1 MKKDFKK
8 SSDSPG
14 RQRRTPQGSGESGF
28 GKFMKDKPTG
38 GNERGGNDRGGND
51 RRDDGRGP
59 REGGDR
65 KPYGERSG
73 GSSYGGDRK
82 PFDGERKPYGE
93 RSSGSSYGGERKPY
107 GDRKPFDGDRKPYGE
122 RSGGSSYGG
131 DRKPFDGERKPYG
144 ERSSGGS
151 YGGER
156 KPFEGERKPYGERSS
171 GGSNYGGERK
181 PYGDRKPFDGER
193 KPFDGE
199 RKPYSD
205 RSSGG
210 SSYGGERKPYGDRK
224 PFDGDRKPYG
234 DRKPF
239 DGERKP
245 YGERSG
251 GSNYGGERKPYGER
265 KPFDGERKPYGERSG
280 GYPKRSEGFSK
291 PGGYIK
297 RGEAPNDQREA
308 FKSRQ
313 GGGDRNNQSN
323 NNDNDRD
330 WNANLDEQGR
340 GDERERKPF
349 NADNKPFA
357 RVHKPYGGER
367 KPYDERKKERDSRVE
382 APVDGEAQSDSDEKK
397 NDFERSERPNQRE
410 FNAERPNRNEKPDRR
425 VGDLKYA
432 PNYDFERMA
441 ATLPPKKRAK
451 MERPDTD
458 EIRLN
463 RFIANAGVCSRR
475 EADGLIGAGQVT
487 VNGKV
492 VNEMGYRVAMS
503 DVVKYGNKVLNGQK
517 MVYILLNKPKD
528 YITTT
533 DDPQDRHT
541 IMELIA
547 GACEERVY
555 PVGRLDRNTT
565 GLLLLTNDG
574 ALAEKLT
581 HPSYETHKIYQVELD
596 KPMTNEHFE
605 AMKAGVEL
613 EDGKAKPDS
622 LSLVTPDAEVIGIE
636 IHSGRN
642 RIVRRMFEHFGY
654 EVSKLDR
661 TVFAGLDKKTLPR
674 GKWRFLTEREV
685 VKLKFMS

>member
-1 MKKDFKK
+1 
-8 SSDSPG
+8 
-14 RQRRTPQGSGESGF
+14 
-28 GKFMKDKPTG
+28 MKDKPSG
-38 GNERGGNDRGGND
+38 SNERGGYDRSSGND

-59 REGGDR
+59 REGGYK

-93 RSSGSSYGGERKPY
+93 RS
-107 GDRKPFDGDRKPYGE
+107 
-122 RSGGSSYGG
+122 GGSGYGG

-144 ERSSGGS
+144 ERS
-151 YGGER
+151 
-156 KPFEGERKPYGERSS
+156 
-171 GGSNYGGERK
+171 
-181 PYGDRKPFDGER
+181 
-193 KPFDGE
+193 
-199 RKPYSD
+199 
-205 RSSGG
+205 GG
-210 SSYGGERKPYGDRK
+210 SSYG
-224 PFDGDRKPYG
+224 GDRKPYG

-251 GSNYGGERKPYGER
+251 GSSYGGERKPYGDR
-265 KPFDGERKPYGERSG
+265 KPFDGERKPYGERS
-280 GYPKRSEGFSK
+280 YPKRSEGFSK

-297 RGEAPNDQREA
+297 RGEAPNDQRET
-308 FKSRQ
+308 FNRRQ
-313 GGGDRNNQSN
+313 NDRGA
-323 NNDNDRD
+323 DNVQPNEDRD
-330 WNANLDEQGR
+330 WNSRLENQETDGQRIPYDAGSKPF
-340 GDERERKPF
+340 ERPRKP
-349 NADNKPFA
+349 
-357 RVHKPYGGER
+357 YGGGER
-367 KPYDERKKERDSRVE
+367 KPYDERKSERDSRVAA
-382 APVDGEAQSDSDEKK
+382 APVDGEAQGDSDEKK
-397 NDFERSERPNQRE
+397 KDSES
-410 FNAERPNRNEKPDRR
+410 AERPNRREFGAERPNRSEKPDRR
-425 VGDLKYA
+425 VGDIKYA
-432 PNYDFERMA
+432 PNYDFERME

-451 MERPDTD
+451 IERSNTD

-475 EADGLIGAGQVT
+475 EADGLIEAGQIT

-492 VNEMGYRVAMS
+492 VSEMGYRVAMS
-503 DVVKYGNKVLNGQK
+503 DVVKYGNRVLNGQK

-547 GACEERVY
+547 GACDERVY

-574 ALAEKLT
+574 ELAEKLT

-596 KPMTNEHFE
+596 KPMTNDHFE
-605 AMKAGVEL
+605 AMRAGVEL
-613 EDGKAKPDS
+613 EDGVAKPDS
-622 LSLVTPDAEVIGIE
+622 LALVTPDAEVIGIE

-685 VKLKFMS
+685 IKLKFLS

>member
-14 RQRRTPQGSGESGF
+14 RQRRGPQGSGESGF
-28 GKFMKDKPTG
+28 GKFMKDKPSG
-38 GNERGGNDRGGND
+38 SNERGGYDRSSGND

-59 REGGDR
+59 REGGYK

-73 GSSYGGDRK
+73 GSSYGG
-82 PFDGERKPYGE
+82 E
-93 RSSGSSYGGERKPY
+93 
-107 GDRKPFDGDRKPYGE
+107 
-122 RSGGSSYGG
+122 
-131 DRKPFDGERKPYG
+131 
-144 ERSSGGS
+144 
-151 YGGER
+151 
-156 KPFEGERKPYGERSS
+156 
-171 GGSNYGGERK
+171 
-181 PYGDRKPFDGER
+181 
-193 KPFDGE
+193 
-199 RKPYSD
+199 
-205 RSSGG
+205 
-210 SSYGGERKPYGDRK
+210 
-224 PFDGDRKPYG
+224 RKPYG

-251 GSNYGGERKPYGER
+251 GSSYGGERKPYGDR

-280 GYPKRSEGFSK
+280 GSSYGGERKPYGDRKPFDGERKPYGERSGGSSYGGERKPYGERSYPKRSEGFSK

-297 RGEAPNDQREA
+297 RGEAPNDQRET
-308 FKSRQ
+308 FNRRQ
-313 GGGDRNNQSN
+313 NDRGA
-323 NNDNDRD
+323 DNVQPNEDRD
-330 WNANLDEQGR
+330 WNSRLENQETDGQRIPYDAGSKPF
-340 GDERERKPF
+340 ERPRKP
-349 NADNKPFA
+349 
-357 RVHKPYGGER
+357 YGGGER
-367 KPYDERKKERDSRVE
+367 KPYDERKSERDSRVAA
-382 APVDGEAQSDSDEKK
+382 APVDGEAQGDSEEKK
-397 NDFERSERPNQRE
+397 KDSES
-410 FNAERPNRNEKPDRR
+410 AERPNRREFGAERPNRSEKPDRR
-425 VGDLKYA
+425 VGDIKYA
-432 PNYDFERMA
+432 PNYDFERME

-451 MERPDTD
+451 IERSNTD

-475 EADGLIGAGQVT
+475 EADGLIEAGQIT

-492 VNEMGYRVAMS
+492 VSEMGYRVAMS
-503 DVVKYGNKVLNGQK
+503 DVVKYGNRVLNGQK

-547 GACEERVY
+547 GACDERVY

-574 ALAEKLT
+574 ELAEKLT

-605 AMKAGVEL
+605 AMRAGVEL
-613 EDGKAKPDS
+613 EDGVAKPDS
-622 LSLVTPDAEVIGIE
+622 LALVTPDAEVIGIE

-685 VKLKFMS
+685 IKLKFLS

>member
-1 MKKDFKK
+1 MLFR
-8 SSDSPG
+8 S
-14 RQRRTPQGSGESGF
+14 
-28 GKFMKDKPTG
+28 
-38 GNERGGNDRGGND
+38 
-51 RRDDGRGP
+51 
-59 REGGDR
+59 
-65 KPYGERSG
+65 KPY
-73 GSSYGGDRK
+73 GDRK

-93 RSSGSSYGGERKPY
+93 RS
-107 GDRKPFDGDRKPYGE
+107 
-122 RSGGSSYGG
+122 GGSSYG
-131 DRKPFDGERKPYG
+131 
-144 ERSSGGS
+144 
-151 YGGER
+151 
-156 KPFEGERKPYGERSS
+156 
-171 GGSNYGGERK
+171 
-181 PYGDRKPFDGER
+181 
-193 KPFDGE
+193 
-199 RKPYSD
+199 
-205 RSSGG
+205 
-210 SSYGGERKPYGDRK
+210 
-224 PFDGDRKPYG
+224 GDRKPYG

-251 GSNYGGERKPYGER
+251 GSSYGGERKPYGDRKPFDGERKPYGERSGGSSYGGDRKPYGER

-280 GYPKRSEGFSK
+280 GSSYGGERKPYGEHSYPKRSEGFSK

-297 RGEAPNDQREA
+297 RGEAPNDQRET
-308 FKSRQ
+308 FNRRQ
-313 GGGDRNNQSN
+313 NDRGA
-323 NNDNDRD
+323 DNVQPNEDRD
-330 WNANLDEQGR
+330 WNSRLENQETDGQRIPYDAGSKPF
-340 GDERERKPF
+340 ERPRKP
-349 NADNKPFA
+349 
-357 RVHKPYGGER
+357 YGGGER
-367 KPYDERKKERDSRVE
+367 KPYDERKSERDSRAAE
-382 APVDGEAQSDSDEKK
+382 APVDGEAQGDSEEKK
-397 NDFERSERPNQRE
+397 KDSES
-410 FNAERPNRNEKPDRR
+410 AERPNRREFGAERPNRSEKPDRR
-425 VGDLKYA
+425 VGDIKYA
-432 PNYDFERMA
+432 PNYDFERME

-451 MERPDTD
+451 IERSNTD

-475 EADGLIGAGQVT
+475 EADGLIEAGQIT

-492 VNEMGYRVAMS
+492 VSEMGYRVAMS
-503 DVVKYGNKVLNGQK
+503 DVVKYGNRVLNGQK

-547 GACEERVY
+547 GACDERVY

-574 ALAEKLT
+574 ELAEKLT

-605 AMKAGVEL
+605 AMRAGVEL
-613 EDGKAKPDS
+613 EDGVAKPDS
-622 LSLVTPDAEVIGIE
+622 LALVTPDAEVIGIE

-685 VKLKFMS
+685 IKLKFLS

>member
-1 MKKDFKK
+1 
-8 SSDSPG
+8 
-14 RQRRTPQGSGESGF
+14 
-28 GKFMKDKPTG
+28 MKDKPSG
-38 GNERGGNDRGGND
+38 SNERGGYDRSSGND

-59 REGGDR
+59 REGGYK
-65 KPYGERSG
+65 KPYGER
-73 GSSYGGDRK
+73 
-82 PFDGERKPYGE
+82 
-93 RSSGSSYGGERKPY
+93 
-107 GDRKPFDGDRKPYGE
+107 
-122 RSGGSSYGG
+122 
-131 DRKPFDGERKPYG
+131 
-144 ERSSGGS
+144 
-151 YGGER
+151 
-156 KPFEGERKPYGERSS
+156 
-171 GGSNYGGERK
+171 
-181 PYGDRKPFDGER
+181 
-193 KPFDGE
+193 
-199 RKPYSD
+199 
-205 RSSGG
+205 SGG

-224 PFDGDRKPYG
+224 PFDGERKPYSERSGGSSYGGERKPYGDRKPFDGERKPYNSERSGGSSYGGDRKPYG

-245 YGERSG
+245 YNSERSG
-251 GSNYGGERKPYGER
+251 GSSYGGDRKPYGDR
-265 KPFDGERKPYGERSG
+265 KPFDGERKPYSERSG
-280 GYPKRSEGFSK
+280 GSSYGGERKPYGDRSYPKRSEGFSK

-297 RGEAPNDQREA
+297 RGEAPNDQRET
-308 FKSRQ
+308 FNRRQ
-313 GGGDRNNQSN
+313 NDRGA
-323 NNDNDRD
+323 DNVQPNEDRD
-330 WNANLDEQGR
+330 WNSRLDNQETDGQRIPYDAGSKPF
-340 GDERERKPF
+340 ERPRKP
-349 NADNKPFA
+349 
-357 RVHKPYGGER
+357 YGGGER
-367 KPYDERKKERDSRVE
+367 KPYDERKSERDSR
-382 APVDGEAQSDSDEKK
+382 AAAQVDGEAQGDSDEKK
-397 NDFERSERPNQRE
+397 KDSEP
-410 FNAERPNRNEKPDRR
+410 AERPNRREFGAERPNRSEKPDRR
-425 VGDLKYA
+425 VGDIKYA
-432 PNYDFERMA
+432 PNYDFERME

-451 MERPDTD
+451 IERSNTD

-475 EADGLIGAGQVT
+475 EADGLIEAGQIT

-492 VNEMGYRVAMS
+492 VSEMGYRVAMS

-547 GACEERVY
+547 GACDERVY

-574 ALAEKLT
+574 ELAEKLT

-613 EDGKAKPDS
+613 EDGVAKPDS
-622 LSLVTPDAEVIGIE
+622 LALVTPDAEVIGIE

-685 VKLKFMS
+685 IKLKFLS